1 MSVVVYTL
9 LLVKKQL
16 LFHCL
21 IDNLEIMPVCKETQM
36 MVVNIFLQ
44 KNRNV
49 MGICSFG
56 VEKGNKACIKQA

>member
-1 MSVVVYTL
+1 
-9 LLVKKQL
+9 
-16 LFHCL
+16 
-21 IDNLEIMPVCKETQM
+21 MPVCKETQM